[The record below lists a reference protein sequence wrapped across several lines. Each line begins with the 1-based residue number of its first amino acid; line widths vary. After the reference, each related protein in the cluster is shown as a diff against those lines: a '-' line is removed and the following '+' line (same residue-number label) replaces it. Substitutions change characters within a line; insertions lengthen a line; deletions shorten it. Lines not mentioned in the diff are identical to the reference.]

1 MAVTSIAEKW
11 VEQAAEVTRPS
22 RVVWCDGSKSE
33 YDGLVEGM
41 LRDGT
46 LLPMNSRTYPNCYLH
61 RSHPLDVARTEQ
73 LTFICTP
80 EREDVGPTN
89 NWMAPA
95 EAKATA
101 GSHPARGHA
110 GSDDVRHPLSH
121 GSRGVR
127 PRPHG
132 HHGHRQRL
140 RHGEHAHHDPRRVGG
155 LRAHAPRRRLRGRA
169 ALARRSL
176 ARPPADP
183 ALPRGQADLERGLGL
198 RGQRAARQEVPRAA
212 HRVLAGAPGGMARR
226 AHADHRRRGSRGS
239 GDVPGRGHAQRV
251 GQDQP
256 GHGRLEAARAGAPG
270 PWATTSRGCGWTRA
284 VSSAR

>member
-80 EREDVGPTN
+80 EREDAGPTN

-101 GSHPARGHA
+101 GAILRGAMRDRTMYVIPYLMGPAGCALGRTG
-110 GSDDVRHPLSH
+110 L
-121 GSRGVR
+121 
-127 PRPHG
+127 
-132 HHGHRQRL
+132 HGHRQRL
-140 RHGEHAHHDPRRVGG
+140 RRGEHAHHDPRRIGG
-155 LRAHAPRRRLRGRA
+155 RRAHARRRRLRGRA
-169 ALARRSL
+169 ALPRRSV

-183 ALPRGQADLERGLGL
+183 ALPRGEADLERGLRL
-198 RGQRAARQEVPRAA
+198 RGQRAARARSATRCA
-212 HRVLAGAPGGMARR
+212 SRPGRRARR
-226 AHADHRRRGSRGS
+226 D
-239 GDVPGRGHAQRV
+239 
-251 GQDQP
+251 
-256 GHGRLEAARAGAPG
+256 
-270 PWATTSRGCGWTRA
+270 GWPSTC
-284 VSSAR
+284 